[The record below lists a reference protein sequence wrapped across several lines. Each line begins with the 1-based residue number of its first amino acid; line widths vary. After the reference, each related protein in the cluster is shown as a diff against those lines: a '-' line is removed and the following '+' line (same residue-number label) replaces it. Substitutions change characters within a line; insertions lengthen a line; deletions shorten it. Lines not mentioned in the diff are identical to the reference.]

1 MDVGVDE
8 ARDEQPAVQAGDRL
22 AGMRVAQRGE
32 RAPAA
37 DDAVA
42 DQQRAV
48 LGQRAS
54 SASASPGSPANGSP
68 GVSTTV
74 AA

>member
-22 AGMRVAQRGE
+22 AGMSVAQRGQ

-37 DDAVA
+37 DEAVA
-42 DQQRAV
+42 DAHGAV
-48 LGQRAS
+48 LGQCVARV
-54 SASASPGSPANGSP
+54 PANGSP